1 MFFLIG
7 GVQPKTVSVDDTPRL
22 CPACGLAQARL
33 KRIDHYLSLFFIP
46 LFPVKRGEP
55 VVICDR
61 CGVVSSPNQGFGPAP
76 SRLASINQV
85 LPMWPCSGTDVPILP
100 ELWKPGVGRSSG

>member
-7 GVQPKTVSVDDTPRL
+7 GIQPRTTTVDDTPRL
-22 CPACGLAQARL
+22 CSHCGLAQARL

-61 CGVVSSPNQGFGPAP
+61 CGAVSPPEHPMGRHPLAGGSGRDRCARCGAP
-76 SRLASINQV
+76 VEADFRYCPHCGA
-85 LPMWPCSGTDVPILP
+85 PT
-100 ELWKPGVGRSSG
+100 

>member
-7 GVQPKTVSVDDTPRL
+7 GVQPKTVTLDDMLRL

-61 CGVVSSPNQGFGPAP
+61 CGAVSSPDQGFGPSP
-76 SRLASINQV
+76 SRPDKTRCARCGHSLEPAFQYCPHCGDRV
-85 LPMWPCSGTDVPILP
+85 
-100 ELWKPGVGRSSG
+100 